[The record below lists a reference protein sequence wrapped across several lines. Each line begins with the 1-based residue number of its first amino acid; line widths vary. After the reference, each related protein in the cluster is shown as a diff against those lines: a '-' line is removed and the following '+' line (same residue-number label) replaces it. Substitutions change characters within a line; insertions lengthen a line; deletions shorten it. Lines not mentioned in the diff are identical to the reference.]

1 MADIIKKIDYKRSL
15 LALISSV
22 ARYFGVETT
31 HTTLPEM
38 DEMLKK
44 NYKNVVVMLFD
55 GLGSEILERHL
66 PEESFLRRH
75 TNSSVSSVFP
85 PTTTAATRTMESA
98 LSPIEHGWLGWNLY
112 FDELGEIVSIF
123 PNTVPGTGG
132 RQAADYHVATR
143 FLPHKTIFE
152 KIRETG
158 NEAYCVSPYA
168 GYKLDSVSDI
178 CENVRTLCESD
189 AKKYIYTYWQQPDY
203 DMHDYGTSDSR
214 VNAHIRDIDR
224 CVEAL
229 AESISDTLIVVTAD
243 HGLVDIERWI
253 NIYDYTSVSD
263 CLDKVPSIEARAMSF
278 SVKEHMK
285 EQFEREFNRYFG
297 EYYELLSHNEV
308 MSSQL
313 FGSGVPN
320 PKSEGFIGDYI
331 GIARGNVGLD
341 VVTSDMPF
349 KAAHAGG
356 CTAELNVPFIA
367 IER

>member
-1 MADIIKKIDYKRSL
+1 MINLIVDYKRSL

-22 ARYFGVETT
+22 SRHFGVNTD
-31 HTTLPEM
+31 HATLPEM
-38 DEMLKK
+38 DELLTK

-66 PEESFLRRH
+66 SEESFLRRH
-75 TNSSVSSVFP
+75 MNGSVSSVFP
-85 PTTTAATRTMESA
+85 PTTTAATRTMESG

-112 FDELGEIVSIF
+112 FDELGETVSIF
-123 PNTVPGTGG
+123 PNTIPGTNGKK
-132 RQAADYHVATR
+132 AADYHVATR

-152 KIRETG
+152 KIREARH
-158 NEAYCVSPYA
+158 EAYCVSPYA

-189 AKKYIYTYWQQPDY
+189 AKKYIYTYWPQPDY
-203 DMHDYGTSDSR
+203 DMHDYGTNDTR
-214 VNAHIRDIDR
+214 VNEHIRDIDR

-253 NIYDYTSVSD
+253 NIYDYPSVSD

-278 SVKEHMK
+278 FVKDGMKDRFEH
-285 EQFEREFNRYFG
+285 EFNRHFG
-297 EYYELLSHNEV
+297 EYYKLMSHDGV

-313 FGSGVPN
+313 FGDGVPN
-320 PKSEGFIGDYI
+320 PKSESFIGDYI

-341 VVTSDMPF
+341 VVTSNSPF
-349 KAAHAGG
+349 AAAHAGG
-356 CTAELNVPFIA
+356 SKAEMSIPFIV